1 MPKAILVS
9 HIRGVRAGGSDM
21 AGLGGRKQICVRY
34 KKGPSGALRCAEKR
48 PASQCVK
55 KKGKLVC
62 GASPVSRRSKLYKT
76 RMRAGHVAGAHRCR
90 TAKGHFKKCR

>member
-1 MPKAILVS
+1 
-9 HIRGVRAGGSDM
+9 M
-21 AGLGGRKQICVRY
+21 AGLGGKKQICVRY
-34 KKGPSGALRCAEKR
+34 KKGKSGKLRCAEKR

-76 RMRAGHVAGAHRCR
+76 RMRAGHVAGACR
-90 TAKGHFKKCR
+90 TTKGRFKKGCKRS